1 MAVRRLLLDTNAY
14 VAFKRGDGEVVEL
27 LRHAGEIVLPTVVL
41 GELLAGF
48 ALGRRETA
56 NREELA
62 AFLASPRV
70 RVTAMDEVTASWYAR
85 VYALLRRKGRP
96 IPVNDLWIAATA
108 LQHGLVLL
116 SFDEHFEAI
125 EGLVRVTSYRQLLP

>member
-1 MAVRRLLLDTNAY
+1 MKRVLLDTNAY
-14 VAFKRGDGEVVEL
+14 VAFRRGEPETMAL
-27 LRHAGEIVLPTVVL
+27 LRLPDQIFLSTVVL

-48 ALGRRETA
+48 AAGQREA
-56 NREELA
+56 RHREELA

-70 RVTAMDEVTASWYAR
+70 AVVPVDEGTADSYAR

-108 LQHGLVLL
+108 LQHGLILVTHG
-116 SFDEHFEAI
+116 SQFQAI
-125 EGLVRVTSYRQLLP
+125 EGLMTATTSAQLLP